1 MSSLGDGSI
10 APGVTLSAA
19 ILAVD
24 LHRNW
29 GYPPGVDSADR
40 DEIRAAIGAHQQL
53 GGDYEQGVA
62 ESLVER
68 IGTEIDRRVDARLG
82 QTRTPV
88 SPHHPVWPSL
98 TLGLGSLF
106 AGLGASGIVLNGG
119 AAINSSGIVTHA
131 PSSGQVGLDAVI
143 WVVIGAVNVAFA
155 RRR

>member
-1 MSSLGDGSI
+1 M
-10 APGVTLSAA
+10 
-19 ILAVD
+19 
-24 LHRNW
+24 
-29 GYPPGVDSADR
+29 DSADR

-53 GGDYEQGVA
+53 GGDYEQEVA

-82 QTRTPV
+82 QTP
-88 SPHHPVWPSL
+88 SPAGPHPPVWASL
-98 TLGLGSLF
+98 TLGLGSVV

-119 AAINSSGIVTHA
+119 AVINSSGIVTHA

-143 WVVIGAVNVAFA
+143 WVVIGAVNVVFS